1 MHDLGVNPLS
11 VVARGTWL
19 YAHTTPMP
27 VAIVRLDYDYWYELA
42 KADGHLEIG
51 DVPVV
56 NAEGHAYYVSY
67 SNVRD
72 GGTFRP
78 DSVTHLSHGDARAD
92 AQTRAPSPI
101 TWLET
106 A

>member
-1 MHDLGVNPLS
+1 MNPLS

-19 YAHTTPMP
+19 YAHTRPMP
-27 VAIVRLDYDYWYELA
+27 VAIVRLDYDYWYEFA
-42 KADGHLEIG
+42 KAANDLEIG
-51 DVPVV
+51 DVPRVD
-56 NAEGHAYYVSY
+56 AEGHAYYVSY

-72 GGTFRP
+72 GDTFRP

-92 AQTRAPSPI
+92 AEARAPSLI